1 MFTGRDYHILI
12 TPTNTTVQTLRVAS
26 LKWIGVPIGGRHMA
40 FVNVSSPPNCS
51 DLDCGRRPGD
61 RESYRDRAA
70 RRTRRATG
78 EATFREL
85 RSVLGAAA
93 GELRGGDRIGAVQ
106 ASSVRA
112 SSTQTSSAQ
121 ASSALCGRQKGG
133 AASPARRGS
142 Q

>member
-12 TPTNTTVQTLRVAS
+12 TSTNTTLQTLRVAS
-26 LKWIGVPIGGRHMA
+26 LKWIGVPIGGRHVA

-78 EATFREL
+78 EATLREL

-93 GELRGGDRIGAVQ
+93 GELRSGDRIGAVQ
-106 ASSVRA
+106 A
-112 SSTQTSSAQ
+112 SSAQ

-133 AASPARRGS
+133 AASSARRGS